1 MKYDILFFNISFI
14 LYLIAIICNFAFAA
28 VKKEKVFLLGFSAV
42 IAGFIFHSAFI
53 VSRFIMSG
61 YIPFTNAYESLVFF
75 AWTLVV
81 IYLVFSLKYKFEIL
95 GSFILP
101 LVFIIYFHAIF
112 LPKDIN
118 PLSDI
123 LKSPWL
129 NFHVIMSFFGYATF
143 ALAFSTGL
151 MYLTQEHYVKAKRP
165 APFYYLLPSL
175 DVLDELNNR
184 LVSIGFFLFTI
195 SIISGALWAHQVWG
209 SYWHWDPK
217 VIGALFTWM
226 IYVIYLVCRHVYGW
240 QGKKVAYLS
249 VIGFCSAILTYKVI
263 SSLKLGMHIFR

>member
-1 MKYDILFFNISFI
+1 MPLDILFFNISFI
-14 LYLIAIICNFAFAA
+14 FYFLAIIYNFVFAA
-28 VKKEKVFLLGFSAV
+28 VKKEKVFFAGFGAV
-42 IAGFIFHSAFI
+42 IAGFFFHSAYI
-53 VSRFIMSG
+53 VSRFILSG
-61 YIPFTNAYESLVFF
+61 YIPFTNVFESLVFF
-75 AWTLVV
+75 AWTLIV
-81 IYLVFSLKYKFEIL
+81 IYLIFSLKYKFEIL

-101 LVFIIYFHAIF
+101 LVFLCYFHALF

-118 PLSDI
+118 PLSDV

-151 MYLTQEHYVKAKRP
+151 MYLMQEHYVKARKP

-175 DVLDELNNR
+175 EVLDELNSR

-195 SIISGALWAHQVWG
+195 SIITGAFWAHQVWG

-217 VIGALFTWM
+217 VLGSLITWL
-226 IYVIYLVCRHVYGW
+226 IYVVYLVCRHVYGW

-249 VIGFCSAILTYKVI
+249 VAGFWSAILTYMLI
-263 SSLKLGMHIFR
+263 SSFKLGMHIFG